1 MRFELRGKSTR
12 ATAHRVFTHWRWSP
26 GVRHYFHT
34 PKPVKFA
41 TLAFVLT
48 QSIQVFGEWKCS
60 PCRVMPQLVF
70 PTTAAKCPAF
80 ALHVSLQSYPPAKR
94 DATDLSPASK
104 PELSEMELNSPFQS
118 VTNAIAHSGDSLA
131 ERWHKFTLDLS
142 PAATLPPL
150 LTRLR
155 DWHMDRDGG
164 LYLPFQRGA
173 SRLAVAYS
181 DIFETHGDPD
191 KGGHGMSILF
201 RYDFGMNARSL
212 RSIR

>member
-1 MRFELRGKSTR
+1 
-12 ATAHRVFTHWRWSP
+12 
-26 GVRHYFHT
+26 
-34 PKPVKFA
+34 
-41 TLAFVLT
+41 
-48 QSIQVFGEWKCS
+48 
-60 PCRVMPQLVF
+60 
-70 PTTAAKCPAF
+70 
-80 ALHVSLQSYPPAKR
+80 
-94 DATDLSPASK
+94 
-104 PELSEMELNSPFQS
+104 MELNSPFQS